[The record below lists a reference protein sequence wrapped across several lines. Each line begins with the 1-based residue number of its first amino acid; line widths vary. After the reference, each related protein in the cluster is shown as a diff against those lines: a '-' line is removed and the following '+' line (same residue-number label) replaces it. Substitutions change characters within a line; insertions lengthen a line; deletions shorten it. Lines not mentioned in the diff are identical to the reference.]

1 MIDRQR
7 IWEAWMVDVATTV
20 ADSADPHDGGAAVS
34 MMEADAPQLR

>member
-7 IWEAWMVDVATTV
+7 TWKAWMVDVATAV
-20 ADSADPHDGGAAVS
+20 ADSADSHDAEAAVS